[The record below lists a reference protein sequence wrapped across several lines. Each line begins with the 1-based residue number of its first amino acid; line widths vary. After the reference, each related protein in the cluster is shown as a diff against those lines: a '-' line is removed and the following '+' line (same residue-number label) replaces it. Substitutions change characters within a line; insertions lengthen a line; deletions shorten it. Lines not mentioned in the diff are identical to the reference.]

1 MPAAEDLRR
10 WLHTIGLEELADTLA
25 ANDIDLDL
33 LPELTDEDLKELG
46 LSLGHRRRL
55 LRAIGEMASV
65 RRPPAVSTI
74 APASE
79 SGPSADSTA
88 REAERRQVTVLF
100 CDLVGSTELSGRYDP
115 EYLRELLRRYHDA
128 IAAVVVR
135 YGGYVANYLG
145 DGILAYFGWPRSDED
160 EAAQAVRAGL
170 SAVAAAKEL
179 SLQVHVGIASGTV
192 VVGDLEG
199 VGRRQAGAIAGET
212 PNLAARLEALAGPG
226 QVVIGGLT
234 RQLIGAAFILD
245 DLGPQQLK
253 GIAEPV
259 QAWQVLAERAVESRF
274 EARAGRL
281 TRFVGREHEV
291 ALLVDRFER
300 AAAGEGQA
308 VLLSGEAGIGKSR
321 IIRQLHER
329 LSETPYTRLRF
340 QCSPSHTESAL
351 YPVIRHLEYAA
362 GFQPADESETRL
374 DKLEAL
380 LRQAVED
387 VRESAALL
395 APLLSLPAAE
405 RYGAVELIAE
415 QRSERTLNALTDQLL
430 GLAAKE
436 PVLYILEDAHWLDP
450 TMRELVSR
458 TLGRIADA
466 RVLMLITYR
475 PEFQSDWA
483 RHPQVTALTLSR
495 LSRGQGAEVVRAAG
509 GEALPEE
516 VIARI
521 LRRADGVPLYIEE
534 LTRSVIEAGPGGG
547 GTDIPETLQ
556 ASLLARLDR
565 LGADAKELAQLAAVI
580 GREFG
585 GSLLGAV
592 SGKPKDEV
600 DRSLQRLVA
609 SEIVLPTGPAQDSFY
624 AFRHALIQDAAYQS
638 LLLSRRRQYH
648 GEIARTLQQTF
659 PEIAE
664 NQPDRL
670 AQHYTAAELPEQ
682 AIPYWLRAGERAMA
696 RFAFHE
702 PHAHL
707 ERGLELARALP
718 ESPARSRHILGLLL
732 ALGGTLLRN
741 GPYREALPTYRE
753 AAVLAQQ
760 LSSSEDLA
768 QAALGVEETEQLLA
782 PPERNSVP
790 LLEAALA
797 ALGEADTVE
806 RCHVLSRLGRA
817 LFDNG
822 DNERG
827 AALLRAGTDMA
838 RRVSDLEALCD
849 ALMCEHTVTSGYPW
863 SASEFS
869 ERRRALEEML
879 AVAEEI
885 GDPGLI
891 FRAESRRWA
900 ASLEMGELAGF
911 ESSLARCRDL
921 AEKQVAGDLWVVI
934 SAAAM
939 RAILHG
945 DFAEAERLAEEAF
958 QVGSASHGEVTTG
971 VYGVQMFTI
980 RREQGRLAEVA
991 PVLRRFL
998 DENPQDAAWRPGLA
1012 VIASD
1017 LGFEPAA
1024 RSAFEKLAAAG
1035 FSFPVDAKRS
1045 VTISY
1050 LAEVCTRLGDAR
1062 RAGNLYEL
1070 LLPYREITIVAPVA
1084 TVCCGAAARYLGM
1097 LAGVTGEWAAAE
1109 EHFEAALDMD
1119 ERLHA
1124 WPWLAHTKHEFALAL
1139 TARGRTR
1146 DRSRAETLLGEAAAS
1161 AERIGMPALQQKIR
1175 SWQH

>member
-10 WLHTIGLEELADTLA
+10 WLRTIGLEELADTLA

-33 LPELTDEDLKELG
+33 LPELSDEDLKELG

-65 RRPPAVSTI
+65 GPPRAVSTT
-74 APASE
+74 APASD

-88 REAERRQVTVLF
+88 GEAERRQVTVLF

-115 EYLRELLRRYHDA
+115 EDLRELLRRYHDA
-128 IAAVVVR
+128 MTEVVLR

-145 DGILAYFGWPRSDED
+145 DGVLAYFGWPRAEED

-170 SAVAAAKEL
+170 AAVAAAKGL
-179 SLQVHVGIASGTV
+179 SLHVHVGIASGTV
-192 VVGDLEG
+192 VIGDFQAA
-199 VGRRQAGAIAGET
+199 GRRQAGAIAGET
-212 PNLAARLEALAGPG
+212 PNLAARLEALAGAD

-234 RQLIGAAFILD
+234 RQLVGAAFVLD
-245 DLGPQQLK
+245 DLGPQELK

-259 QAWQVLAERAVESRF
+259 RVWHVLAERSVESRF
-274 EARAGRL
+274 DARVGRL
-281 TRFVGREHEV
+281 TRFIGREHEV
-291 ALLVDRFER
+291 ALLADRFER

-329 LSETPYTRLRF
+329 LSRIPHTRLRF

-362 GFQPADESETRL
+362 GFQPDDGPETRL
-374 DKLEAL
+374 VKLEAL
-380 LRQAVED
+380 LQQAVED
-387 VRESAALL
+387 ATESAALL
-395 APLLSLPAAE
+395 APLLSLPAVE
-405 RYGAVELIAE
+405 RYGAIELSAE
-415 QRSERTLNALTDQLL
+415 QRSERTFKALIDQLL
-430 GLAAKE
+430 GLAAKD

-450 TMRELVSR
+450 TMRELLTR
-458 TLGRIADA
+458 TLGRIADT
-466 RVLMLITYR
+466 RVLMLITHR

-509 GEALPEE
+509 GEALSEE
-516 VIARI
+516 VIASI

-534 LTRSVIEAGPGGG
+534 LTRSVIETGTAGGN
-547 GTDIPETLQ
+547 TDIPETLQ

-565 LGADAKELAQLAAVI
+565 LGAGAKELAQLAAVI

-585 GSLLGAV
+585 GALLGAV
-592 SGKPKDEV
+592 SSRAKDDV
-600 DRSLQRLVA
+600 DRWLQRLVA
-609 SEIVLPTGPAQDSFY
+609 SEIVLPTGPTQDSVY
-624 AFRHALIQDAAYQS
+624 TFRHALIQDAAYQS

-648 GEIARTLQQTF
+648 GEIAQTLKQSF
-659 PEIAE
+659 PDVAE
-664 NQPDRL
+664 NQPDL
-670 AQHYTAAELPEQ
+670 VAQHYTAAELPEQ

-696 RFAFHE
+696 RFAFRE
-702 PHAHL
+702 PVAHL
-707 ERGLELARALP
+707 ERGLQLARALP

-760 LSSSEDLA
+760 LNSSEDLA

-782 PPERNSVP
+782 PPERHSVP

-797 ALGEADTVE
+797 ALDEADTVE
-806 RCHVLSRLGRA
+806 RCRVLSRLGRA
-817 LFDNG
+817 LFDSG
-822 DNERG
+822 YDERG
-827 AALLRAGTDMA
+827 AALLRDGTDMA
-838 RRVSDLEALCD
+838 RRLGDLEALCD

-863 SASEFS
+863 SASEFP
-869 ERRRALEEML
+869 ERRRTLEEML

-885 GDPGLI
+885 GDPGLV

-900 ASLEMGELAGF
+900 ASLEMGDLTGF
-911 ESSLARCRDL
+911 ESSLARCREL
-921 AEKQVAGDLWVVI
+921 AESQVAGDRWVVM
-934 SAAAM
+934 SADAM
-939 RAILHG
+939 RAILRG

-958 QVGSASHGEVTTG
+958 QVGRASHGEVTSG

-998 DENPQDAAWRPGLA
+998 NENPQDTAWRPGLA
-1012 VIASD
+1012 LIASD
-1017 LGFEPAA
+1017 LGFEQAA
-1024 RSAFEKLAAAG
+1024 RSAFEKLAAVG

-1062 RAGNLYEL
+1062 RAGKLYEL
-1070 LLPYREITIVAPVA
+1070 LVPYREITIMAPVS

-1097 LAGVTGEWAAAE
+1097 LASVMGEWAAAD
-1109 EHFEAALDMD
+1109 EHFEAALEMD
-1119 ERLHA
+1119 ERLQA
-1124 WPWLAHTKHEFALAL
+1124 WPWLAHSQHEFATALLTRGAPGDRVRADDLLA
-1139 TARGRTR
+1139 AA
-1146 DRSRAETLLGEAAAS
+1146 AETAQRLG
-1161 AERIGMPALQQKIR
+1161 MTALQQKIR
-1175 SWQH
+1175 SLAH